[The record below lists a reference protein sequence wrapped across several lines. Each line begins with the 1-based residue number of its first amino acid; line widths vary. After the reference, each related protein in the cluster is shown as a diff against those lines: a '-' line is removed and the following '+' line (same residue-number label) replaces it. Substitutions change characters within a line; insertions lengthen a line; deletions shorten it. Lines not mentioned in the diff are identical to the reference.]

1 MKILILAG
9 GFATRLWPLS
19 EKHAKPLLLL
29 AGKTILAHILEKIPK
44 ESNIA
49 LLTNKKF
56 ESAFRLEL
64 DLLGRGNV
72 EIFCEDA
79 HSDGEKLGA
88 LGAISIACQEL
99 KIEEDLLVLAGDN
112 LLPKL
117 QISDLEGSED
127 SAKIAI
133 RQLETKEE
141 ARKFGVVEL
150 EGDRVIG
157 FEEKPDSPKSTFVST
172 GFLFLGKHTLPIVHE
187 YAKKAPDALGGIFPE
202 LLRKGISV
210 SAVKVGGEWFDI
222 GSFETYLGAHK
233 SLQLKDVVLGKNVQ
247 EKNCTYSG
255 KVFLGDNV
263 CVENCTLHDVI
274 VYPGTVLR
282 DCHITTSVID
292 QNCELV
298 GLDLSQKLVRNGV
311 KFGEKIKSSD
321 FK

>member
-1 MKILILAG
+1 MKTLILAG

-29 AGKTILAHILEKIPK
+29 AGKTILAHILEKISQ
-44 ESNIA
+44 EANVV

-64 DLLGRGNV
+64 DSLGRENV

-88 LGAISIACQEL
+88 LGAISVACQEL
-99 KIEEDLLVLAGDN
+99 KIEDDLLVLAGDN
-112 LLPKL
+112 LLPAL
-117 QISDLEGSED
+117 QISDLESDSD
-127 SAKIAI
+127 SARIAV

-150 EGDRVIG
+150 EGERVIG
-157 FEEKPDSPKSTFVST
+157 FEEKPDFPKSTLVST
-172 GFLFLGKHTLPIVHE
+172 GFLFFGKNILPIVHE
-187 YAKKAPDALGGIFPE
+187 YAKKSPDALGGIFPE
-202 LLRKGISV
+202 LLRKEVSI

-233 SLQLKDVVLGKNVQ
+233 SLQSKAVILGKNVQ
-247 EKNCTYSG
+247 EKICTYSG

-263 CVENCTLHDVI
+263 CVENCMLHDVI
-274 VYPGTVLR
+274 VYPGTILKN
-282 DCHITTSVID
+282 CHITTSVID
-292 QNCELV
+292 QNCELE

-311 KFGEKIKSSD
+311 RFGQEY
-321 FK
+321 